1 MAAGRG
7 GGCCRPAQ
15 IGRVLASRARGRRGR
30 ERARLDPAEARPE
43 QHVPRVRTG
52 TRRAGADRLPHPPR
66 HRGRGSRRG
75 AGAHRGARRPARR
88 GDRGAAGRA
97 PLPDGRSGGQRVH
110 RRAAADARARA
121 RDIRAEGGAGVTEG
135 VTAQPTPAPTHAPSR
150 GRIVMRV
157 VVLIVT
163 AVALYLVLPGLIA
176 MFGSL
181 PQLEAVF
188 PAWFVPIFVLEA
200 AAFFCIWALMRI
212 ALHTDKWFDVACA
225 QLSGNALSRALPGG
239 AATGGATMYQM
250 LNRSGFDGPT
260 ASTALTAVGL
270 LSTATLFVLPVLALP
285 AILFGLAV
293 SSELLQGAILGG
305 VLGIFLLTGASILL
319 VSDRVVRGVGH
330 GLDWFMRRILR
341 RTVPVPSLAQRL
353 VVSRDF
359 VRSALAESWKRAVPA
374 ALGNQLFDFLALYV
388 SLLAVGSRVD
398 PVLAVLLY
406 RLFSYWLPLPAGL
419 VASILFRRRHRV
431 AAA

>member
-1 MAAGRG
+1 
-7 GGCCRPAQ
+7 
-15 IGRVLASRARGRRGR
+15 V
-30 ERARLDPAEARPE
+30 
-43 QHVPRVRTG
+43 T
-52 TRRAGADRLPHPPR
+52 DR
-66 HRGRGSRRG
+66 
-75 AGAHRGARRPARR
+75 
-88 GDRGAAGRA
+88 
-97 PLPDGRSGGQRVH
+97 
-110 RRAAADARARA
+110 
-121 RDIRAEGGAGVTEG
+121 
-135 VTAQPTPAPTHAPSR
+135 VTAQAIPAPSASR
-150 GRIVMRV
+150 RK
-157 VVLIVT
+157 VVLRVLMLVVT
-163 AVALYLVLPGLIA
+163 GVAFYLVLPGLIA

-200 AAFFCIWALMRI
+200 AAFWCMWALMRI
-212 ALHTDKWFDVACA
+212 ALRTDKWFDVACA
-225 QLSGNALSRALPGG
+225 QLTGNALSRALPGG

-250 LNRSGFDGPT
+250 LGRAGFDGPT

-330 GLDWFMRRILR
+330 GLDWIVQHGLR
-341 RTVPVPSLAQRL
+341 RAAPVPSLAQRL

-359 VRSALAESWKRAVPA
+359 VRTALAESWKRAVPA

-398 PVLAVLLY
+398 PVLVLLAFVAGSALAMIPITPGGLGFVEAGLTGVLTLAGVTPDHAVLAVLLY

-419 VASILFRRRHRV
+419 VASILFRRHHREL
-431 AAA
+431 ATA